1 MTVICNA
8 TPLINFAAI
17 ERLDIMKTLF
27 KEVII
32 PEAVYQETTQ
42 FNFPSAPIILQ
53 AVEQQWLQ
61 IHQVTAIPDSISN
74 LLDDGEREV
83 IALALHINEK
93 RVLLDEKSARQ
104 IAKNFNLQIIGTLG
118 ILVLAKQNQ
127 IIPQVKPLLDEMI
140 IQARYWVNASLY
152 QQILQQVKE

>member
-8 TPLINFAAI
+8 TPLINFASI
-17 ERLDIMKTLF
+17 ERIDIMTTLF

-61 IHQVTAIPDSISN
+61 IHQVTAIPDSISI

-83 IALALHINEK
+83 IALALQRNEK

-104 IAKNFNLQIIGTLG
+104 IAKNFNLQIIGSLG

-152 QQILQQVKE
+152 QQILHQVKE

>member
-27 KEVII
+27 KKVII

-53 AVEQQWLQ
+53 AVEQQWLE

-83 IALALHINEK
+83 IALALQINEK

-140 IQARYWVNASLY
+140 IHARYWVNASLY

>member
-61 IHQVTAIPDSISN
+61 IHQVTAIPDNISN

-83 IALALHINEK
+83 IALALYRNEK
-93 RVLLDEKSARQ
+93 RVLLDEKEARQ
-104 IAKNFNLQIIGTLG
+104 VATRFNLQIIGTLG

-127 IIPQVKPLLDEMI
+127 IIPQIKPLLDEMI
-140 IQARYWVNASLY
+140 IQARYWIKASLY